1 LCRCGGGKTADRRTI
16 AGLSAAHLV
25 IDLYGPA
32 LPAIMSFLILIYGY
46 SYFAAGLLVTVYN
59 VVSSLAQPGI
69 GWVHD
74 RKGMQLP
81 PGLSILVA
89 GVFISLLG
97 IAPGFGAMLAFC
109 GIAALGHAAFH
120 PVALSLTGRESTDEN
135 RGRVLS
141 YFVVGGNLGFALGPL
156 AAGAAIGILG
166 EEGILLMAIPA
177 IAMAVVLPF
186 LLPPMVRRPSPAPG
200 EGGVAGPA
208 CPIAWTPIII
218 LVAAASLRSMVI
230 FGSIAFLPTY
240 LAEGGLGLLAANTL
254 LTVML
259 LVGVGGQVLGG
270 AVSDRSGRKETILAG
285 MVATA
290 VFLAGFLLLP
300 GPWALL
306 SLMLFG
312 FSLWSSFSV
321 TLAISHEL
329 LPGNLGL
336 ASGLLLGLSMG
347 AGGLGVALI
356 GALGDAVG
364 LAAALWAL
372 LGITLLATLL
382 FIILPYPWRRSGT
395 SPGTA

>member
-1 LCRCGGGKTADRRTI
+1 MTDNRTV

-32 LPAIMSFLILIYGY
+32 LPAIMSFLILMYGFTY
-46 SYFAAGLLVTVYN
+46 LAAGLLVTVYN
-59 VVSSLAQPGI
+59 LVSSLAQPGI
-69 GWVHD
+69 GWLHD

-120 PVALSLTGRESTDEN
+120 PVALSLTGRESTDAN

-156 AAGAAIGILG
+156 AAAAAIGVLG

-177 IAMAVVLPF
+177 IAMAIALPL
-186 LLPPMVRRPSPAPG
+186 LLPPATRHLSPGPAGGDAPT
-200 EGGVAGPA
+200 A
-208 CPIAWTPIII
+208 CPISWTPVII
-218 LVAAASLRSMVI
+218 LIAAASLRSMVI

-240 LAEGGLGLLAANTL
+240 LAEGGLGLIAANTL

-259 LVGVGGQVLGG
+259 LVGVGGQVVGG

-300 GPWALL
+300 GASGLL

-312 FSLWSSFSV
+312 FFLWSSFSV

-347 AGGLGVALI
+347 AGGIGVALI

-364 LAAALWAL
+364 LGVALWSL

-382 FIILPYPWRRSGT
+382 FIVLPYPWRRTKAAGA
-395 SPGTA
+395 PA

>member
-1 LCRCGGGKTADRRTI
+1 
-16 AGLSAAHLV
+16 
-25 IDLYGPA
+25 
-32 LPAIMSFLILIYGY
+32 MSFLILTSGY

-59 VVSSLAQPGI
+59 VVSSFAQPGI
-69 GWVHD
+69 GWLHD
-74 RKGMQLP
+74 RKGIQLP
-81 PGLSILVA
+81 PALSILVA

-120 PVALSLTGRESTDEN
+120 PVALSLTGRGSTDAN

-156 AAGAAIGILG
+156 AAGAAIGFLG
-166 EEGILLMAIPA
+166 QEGVLLMAIPA
-177 IAMAVVLPF
+177 IVMAVALPF
-186 LLPPMVRRPSPAPG
+186 LLPAGGGQPAP
-200 EGGVAGPA
+200 VPGPA
-208 CPIAWTPIII
+208 APGDVRPAIPWLPVTI

-230 FGSIAFLPTY
+230 FGSIAYLPTY

-254 LTVML
+254 LTAML
-259 LVGVGGQVLGG
+259 LVGVAGQVAGG
-270 AVSDRSGRKETILAG
+270 ALSDRSGRKETILAG
-285 MVATA
+285 MAGTA

-300 GPWALL
+300 GVAGLL

-329 LPGNLGL
+329 LPGDLGL
-336 ASGLLLGLSMG
+336 ASGLLLGVSMG

-356 GALGDAVG
+356 GALGDTIG
-364 LAAALWAL
+364 LAGALWAL
-372 LGITLLATLL
+372 LGITLLATVLFLL
-382 FIILPYPWRRSGT
+382 LPYPWRGRRGS
-395 SPGTA
+395 

>member
-1 LCRCGGGKTADRRTI
+1 MTDNRTI

-32 LPAIMSFLILIYGY
+32 LPAIMSFLILTYGY

-59 VVSSLAQPGI
+59 VISSIAQPGI
-69 GWVHD
+69 GWIHD

-81 PGLSILVA
+81 PALSILVA

-97 IAPGFGAMLAFC
+97 IAPGFGAMLTFC

-120 PVALSLTGRESTDEN
+120 PVALSLTGRESTDAN

-177 IAMAVVLPF
+177 IAMAVALPL
-186 LLPPMVRRPSPAPG
+186 LLPGGGRDPAPTSHGGSPAAPSPA
-200 EGGVAGPA
+200 
-208 CPIAWTPIII
+208 IAWMPVAI

-230 FGSIAFLPTY
+230 FGSIAYLPTY
-240 LAEGGLGLLAANTL
+240 LAEGGLGLIAANTL

-259 LVGVGGQVLGG
+259 LVGVCGQVAGG
-270 AVSDRSGRKETILAG
+270 ALSDRSGRKETILAG
-285 MVATA
+285 MAGTA

-300 GPWALL
+300 GPAALL

-321 TLAISHEL
+321 TLAIAHEL
-329 LPGNLGL
+329 LPGHLGL
-336 ASGLLLGLSMG
+336 ASGLLLGFSMG
-347 AGGLGVALI
+347 VGGLGVAVI
-356 GALGDAVG
+356 GALGDAIG
-364 LAAALWAL
+364 LSAALWAL
-372 LGITLLATLL
+372 LGITLLAIPL
-382 FIILPYPWRRSGT
+382 FAVLPYPWRARRG
-395 SPGTA
+395 P

>member
-1 LCRCGGGKTADRRTI
+1 MTDRRTI

-32 LPAIMSFLILIYGY
+32 LPAIMSFLILVYGF

-59 VVSSLAQPGI
+59 LVSSLAQPGI

-81 PGLSILVA
+81 PGLSILVC

-120 PVALSLTGRESTDEN
+120 PVALSLTGRESTDAN

-156 AAGAAIGILG
+156 AAAAAIGVLG

-177 IAMAVVLPF
+177 IAMAIALPL
-186 LLPPMVRRPSPAPG
+186 LLPPATRHLSPGPAGGDAPT
-200 EGGVAGPA
+200 A
-208 CPIAWTPIII
+208 CPISWTPVII
-218 LVAAASLRSMVI
+218 LIAAASLRSMVI

-240 LAEGGLGLLAANTL
+240 LAEGGLGLIAANTL

-259 LVGVGGQVLGG
+259 LVGVGGQVVGG

-300 GPWALL
+300 GASGLL

-312 FSLWSSFSV
+312 FFLWSSFSV

-347 AGGLGVALI
+347 AGGIGVALI

-364 LAAALWAL
+364 LGVALWSL

-382 FIILPYPWRRSGT
+382 FIVLPYPWQRTKAAGA
-395 SPGTA
+395 PA

>member
-1 LCRCGGGKTADRRTI
+1 
-16 AGLSAAHLV
+16 
-25 IDLYGPA
+25 
-32 LPAIMSFLILIYGY
+32 MSFLILTYGY
-46 SYFAAGLLVTVYN
+46 SYLAAGLLVTVYN
-59 VVSSLAQPGI
+59 IVSSLAQPGI
-69 GWVHD
+69 GWLHD
-74 RKGMQLP
+74 RRGVQLP

-120 PVALSLTGRESTDEN
+120 PVALSLTGRESTDAT

-156 AAGAAIGILG
+156 AAGAAIGFLG
-166 EEGILLMAIPA
+166 EGGILLMAIPA
-177 IAMAVVLPF
+177 IAMAVALPL
-186 LLPPMVRRPSPAPG
+186 LLPPPPREGRPAPG
-200 EGGVAGPA
+200 PGTGETGAARPAIPWGPV
-208 CPIAWTPIII
+208 TI

-230 FGSIAFLPTY
+230 FGSIAFLPVY
-240 LAEGGLGLLAANTL
+240 LAGGGASLLVANTL

-259 LVGVGGQVLGG
+259 LVGVAGQVAGG

-285 MVATA
+285 MAGTA

-300 GPWALL
+300 GPAGLL

-312 FSLWSSFSV
+312 FFLWSSFSV
-321 TLAISHEL
+321 TLAISHEF
-329 LPGNLGL
+329 LPGALGL

-356 GALGDAVG
+356 GALGDVIG
-364 LAAALWAL
+364 LGMALWAL
-372 LGITLLATLL
+372 LGITLLATVL
-382 FIILPYPWRRSGT
+382 FIVLPYPWRKWKQL
-395 SPGTA
+395 

>member
-1 LCRCGGGKTADRRTI
+1 MTDRRTI

-32 LPAIMSFLILIYGY
+32 LPAIMSFLILVYGF

-59 VVSSLAQPGI
+59 LVSSLAQPGI

-81 PGLSILVA
+81 PGLSILVC

-120 PVALSLTGRESTDEN
+120 PVALSLTGRESTDAN
-135 RGRVLS
+135 RGRILS

-166 EEGILLMAIPA
+166 AEGVLLMAIPA
-177 IAMAVVLPF
+177 IAMAVALPF
-186 LLPPMVRRPSPAPG
+186 LLPRQENRTAPAPG
-200 EGGVAGPA
+200 EGGAAAPA
-208 CPIAWTPIII
+208 PAPAIAWMPVAI

-230 FGSIAFLPTY
+230 FGSISFLPTY
-240 LAEGGLGLLAANTL
+240 LAEGGLGLLMANTL

-300 GPWALL
+300 GAFGLL

-347 AGGLGVALI
+347 AGGVGVALI

-364 LAAALWAL
+364 LGLALWSL

-382 FIILPYPWRRSGT
+382 FLVLPYPWRRKEASRDAARGT
-395 SPGTA
+395 

>member
-1 LCRCGGGKTADRRTI
+1 MTDNRTV

-32 LPAIMSFLILIYGY
+32 LPAIMSFLILMYGFTY
-46 SYFAAGLLVTVYN
+46 LAAGLLVTVYN
-59 VVSSLAQPGI
+59 LVSSLAQPGI
-69 GWVHD
+69 GWLHD

-120 PVALSLTGRESTDEN
+120 PVALSLTGRESTDAN

-156 AAGAAIGILG
+156 AAAAAIGVLG

-177 IAMAVVLPF
+177 IAMAIALP
-186 LLPPMVRRPSPAPG
+186 LILPPATRHLSPGPAGGDAPT
-200 EGGVAGPA
+200 A
-208 CPIAWTPIII
+208 CPISWTPVII
-218 LVAAASLRSMVI
+218 LIAAASLRSMVI

-240 LAEGGLGLLAANTL
+240 LAEGGLGLIAANTL

-259 LVGVGGQVLGG
+259 LVGVGGQVVGG

-300 GPWALL
+300 GAFGLL

-347 AGGLGVALI
+347 AGGIGVALI

-364 LAAALWAL
+364 LGVALWSL

-382 FIILPYPWRRSGT
+382 FIVLPYPWQRTKAAGA
-395 SPGTA
+395 PA

>member
-1 LCRCGGGKTADRRTI
+1 MTDNRTV
-16 AGLSAAHLV
+16 ATLSAAHLV

-32 LPAIMSFLILIYGY
+32 LPAIMSFLILTYGY

-59 VVSSLAQPGI
+59 VISSIAQPGI
-69 GWVHD
+69 GWIHD

-81 PGLSILVA
+81 PALSILIA

-97 IAPGFGAMLAFC
+97 IAPGFGAMLTFC

-120 PVALSLTGRESTDEN
+120 PVALSLTGRESTDAN

-156 AAGAAIGILG
+156 AAGAALGILG

-177 IAMAVVLPF
+177 IAMAIVFPL
-186 LLPPMVRRPSPAPG
+186 LLPPGARRPSPAPA
-200 EGGVAGPA
+200 EGGTLTAAPA
-208 CPIAWTPIII
+208 IAWVPVAI

-230 FGSIAFLPTY
+230 FGSIAYLPTY
-240 LAEGGLGLLAANTL
+240 LAEGGMGLLAANTL

-259 LVGVGGQVLGG
+259 LVGVAGQVAGG
-270 AVSDRSGRKETILAG
+270 AISDRSGRKETILAG
-285 MVATA
+285 MAGTA

-300 GPWALL
+300 GAFALL

-321 TLAISHEL
+321 TLAIAHEL

-336 ASGLLLGLSMG
+336 ASGLLLGFSMG
-347 AGGLGVALI
+347 VGGLGVALI
-356 GALGDAVG
+356 GALGDAIG
-364 LAAALWAL
+364 LSAALWAL
-372 LGITLLATLL
+372 LGITLLAIPL
-382 FIILPYPWRRSGT
+382 FALLPYPWRARRAS
-395 SPGTA
+395 